1 MLLRVEEL
9 TKNFGGLLA
18 VDGMSFNVEKGSIIG
33 LIGPNGAGKTTLFEL
48 ISGFQRPT
56 SGYCYFK
63 KKRIDKLKPHQITSR
78 GIGRTFQIPQIFSS
92 FTVFETILVA
102 ALLHLTTKKARDR
115 THDVLETVGL
125 SAKSEEI
132 TENLTIPEQKRLE
145 VGRALASNP
154 ELMLLDEVMSGLNI
168 VESKEMTELIQ
179 RLQEQGMTFILVE
192 HVMHIIM
199 GLCERIVVLN
209 FGKKIAE
216 GTPEEIVK
224 NKQVIEAYLGKEG
237 EAVA

>member
-1 MLLRVEEL
+1 MLLKVEEL
-9 TKNFGGLLA
+9 TKSFGGLIA
-18 VDGMSFNVEKGSIIG
+18 IDSMSFEVEKGSIIG
-33 LIGPNGAGKTTLFEL
+33 LIGPNGAGKTTLFEV

-56 SGYCYFK
+56 SGNCYFK
-63 KKRIDKLKPHQITSR
+63 EERIDNLKPHQICFR
-78 GIGRTFQIPQIFSS
+78 GIGRTFQIPQIFPS
-92 FTVFETILVA
+92 FTVFETVLVA
-102 ALLHLTTKKARDR
+102 ALLHLSIQEARDR

-125 SAKSEEI
+125 SAKAEEI

-154 ELMLLDEVMSGLNI
+154 ELLLLDEVMSGLNV
-168 VESKEMTELIQ
+168 VESKEMIELIK
-179 RLQEQGMTFILVE
+179 RLQDQGMTFILVE

-216 GTPEEIVK
+216 GTPEEIA
-224 NKQVIEAYLGKEG
+224 NNEQVIEAYLGREG
-237 EAVA
+237 STVA